1 MKKIAKRATL
11 LGILGNSFLF
21 LIKIIVGF
29 VFNSLALISDA
40 LNSFTDIVASVAVY
54 ISVKVGSK
62 RADKGHPFGHGRAE
76 PIAGL
81 IVAILMGILGF
92 EVINAAF
99 SRLLSGEEIIKGVL
113 PIVVL
118 VLTMVLKF
126 GMYLY
131 VARVG
136 KKLKSTA
143 IMASA
148 TDHIND
154 VLISFSALV
163 GVAGANFGYGFL
175 DSLVAVIIGLWII
188 KAGYGIGA
196 KNVKFLVGEAPDKE
210 LMGKIKKKAFSV
222 KGVKGV
228 HDVRAHYLGV
238 RVQVEAHVAVDKKM
252 SVKKAHVIGDKVKER
267 LLNVE
272 EVDQVFVHIDPV

>member
-1 MKKIAKRATL
+1 MKEIAKRATL
-11 LGILGNSFLF
+11 LGIFGNSFLF
-21 LIKIIVGF
+21 VIKIIVGF
-29 VFNSLALISDA
+29 IFNSLALISDA
-40 LNSFTDIVASVAVY
+40 INSFTDIVASIVVY

-62 RADKGHPFGHGRAE
+62 RADKMHPFGHHRAE

-81 IVAILMGILGF
+81 IVAIIMGILGF

-99 SRLLSGEEIIKGVL
+99 SRFFSGEGIIKGFL

-131 VARVG
+131 VVRVG

-154 VLISFSALV
+154 VLISFSALI
-163 GVAGANFGYGFL
+163 GVAGANLGYKFL
-175 DSLVAVIIGLWII
+175 DSFVAIIIGLWII

-196 KNVKFLVGEAPDKE
+196 KNVRFLIGEAPSKD
-210 LMGKIKKKAFSV
+210 LMERIKKKAFSV

-228 HDVRAHYLGV
+228 HDVRAHYVGV
-238 RVQVEAHVAVDKKM
+238 LVQVEVHIRVDKNL
-252 SVKKAHVIGDKVKER
+252 SVSKAHSIGKKVEKKIGVLEDIDK
-267 LLNVE
+267 
-272 EVDQVFVHIDPV
+272 VFVHIDPV